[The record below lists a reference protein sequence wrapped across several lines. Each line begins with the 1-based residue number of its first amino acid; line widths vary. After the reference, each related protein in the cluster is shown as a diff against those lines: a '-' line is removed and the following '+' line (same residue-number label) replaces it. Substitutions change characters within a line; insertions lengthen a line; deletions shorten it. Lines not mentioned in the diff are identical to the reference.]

1 MSRPTSE
8 RPASSPGHSIPGH
21 IAPGRRAP
29 GRHRIERTAGVRAT
43 DLPAVRER
51 LQAQRDRSRSR
62 NAFLRWLLPTAPSG
76 RHTWDFL
83 AMAGGRPRTTFAIIL
98 SL

>member
-1 MSRPTSE
+1 MTRSAPAG
-8 RPASSPGHSIPGH
+8 PASVARDPS
-21 IAPGRRAP
+21 R
-29 GRHRIERTAGVRAT
+29 GRHRIDRPAGVRCT

-51 LQAQRDRSRSR
+51 LQPTRRGLTAL
-62 NAFLRWLLPTAPSG
+62 LRALFPTPGTVG

-83 AMAGGRPRTTFAIIL
+83 ANAGGRPRSAFAIIL